1 MLSNPN
7 PDFLRPVQ
15 SDEFLPPISRWTT
28 LGGLFLVTSFGAAL
42 ILATVT
48 KYDVTI
54 KSAATVRPTG
64 EIRIVQAAME
74 GTVKNIEVKENQAVK
89 KGDAIATID
98 SSQLKTKKSQLIGN
112 IQQNQLQLVQLDAQ
126 IRAIYGQFA
135 AETDRSNRSV
145 ASAEAD
151 LIRTQRDYQERKVST
166 NSEVQEASANI
177 KIAENELQKA
187 QAELKS
193 ALSNVKA
200 AEAAL
205 KAAIV
210 KRDRYQTIAESGSI
224 SLNQLEEAQLA
235 VSQQEQTVESQIAA
249 VESQKQVISRQQQAV
264 EGAIAR
270 QKRAASALNPS
281 NAVISIAKEKIAQE
295 RATGGTNLARLN
307 QERESLLQRQIEI
320 KNQIS
325 STQKDLKQVDTELLK
340 TVITSPESG
349 TILKLELRNSG
360 QVVRAGDAIAQ
371 IAPSNAPLVIK
382 ARVSAADISKVQVC
396 KTALVTECTEGKV
409 QMRVSAYPYPDYG
422 TLKGAVRSITADA
435 ITPQNNGNSPAAPY
449 FEVTIEP
456 DKLNLQK
463 GDRSY
468 PIQPGME
475 ITADIISQEET
486 VLTFILRKARLL
498 TDL

>member
-15 SDEFLPPISRWTT
+15 SDEFLPPISLWTT
-28 LGGLFLVTSFGAAL
+28 LGGLFLLGSFGAAL
-42 ILATVT
+42 TLATVT

-54 KSAATVRPTG
+54 KAAATVRPTG

-74 GTVKNIEVKENQAVK
+74 GTVKNIEVKENQVVK
-89 KGDAIATID
+89 KGEAIATID
-98 SSQLKTKKSQLIGN
+98 SSQLKTKKSQLTGN

-126 IRAIYGQFA
+126 IRALYGQIA

-151 LIRTQRDYQERKVST
+151 LIRTQRDYQERKVTT

-177 KIAENELQKA
+177 NIAQNELQKA

-193 ALSNVKA
+193 AEANVKA

-235 VSQQEQTVESQIAA
+235 VAQQQQTVESQKAA
-249 VESQKQVISRQQQAV
+249 VESQKQVIYRQQQAV

-295 RATGGTNLARLN
+295 RATGEVSLARLK
-307 QERESLLQRQIEI
+307 QEQKSLLQRQIEV
-320 KNQIS
+320 KNQIN
-325 STQKDLKQVDTELLK
+325 STQKDLKQVDTELVK

-382 ARVSAADISKVQVC
+382 ARVSAADISKVLLC
-396 KTALVTECTEGKV
+396 KTAQVTECIEGKV

-435 ITPQNNGNSPAAPY
+435 ITPQNNGNSPVAPY

-456 DKLNLQK
+456 EKLNLHK

-475 ITADIISQEET
+475 ITADIISS
-486 VLTFILRKARLL
+486 
-498 TDL
+498 